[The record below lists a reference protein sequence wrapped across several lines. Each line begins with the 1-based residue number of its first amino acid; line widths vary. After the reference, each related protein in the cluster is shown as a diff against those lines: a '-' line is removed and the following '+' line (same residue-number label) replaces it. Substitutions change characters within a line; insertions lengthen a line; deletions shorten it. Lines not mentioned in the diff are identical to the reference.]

1 MKKWKWNI
9 FLLTLGLPMWGF
21 SLDKLAEK
29 YLIEFGDPQAPVQIT
44 EYFSMSCPHCLSLF
58 KKDFKILKEKYLETK
73 QAYWVFHPVPLD
85 SLTVQTMDC
94 LSKLTLKQKRTLLEA
109 LFDTLQVQDGPEVAL
124 FLLQEAMKLFDQPM
138 PNLDEQAYIVQ
149 TEAFQAA
156 FQFLK
161 QEDRIKAVPSVEI
174 NAELYR
180 QEIPNQAFI
189 EKQMQ
194 ARLSHG

>member
-1 MKKWKWNI
+1 
-9 FLLTLGLPMWGF
+9 
-21 SLDKLAEK
+21 
-29 YLIEFGDPQAPVQIT
+29 
-44 EYFSMSCPHCLSLF
+44 
-58 KKDFKILKEKYLETK
+58 
-73 QAYWVFHPVPLD
+73 
-85 SLTVQTMDC
+85 MDC
-94 LSKLTLKQKRTLLEA
+94 LSKLTPKQKRTLLEA
-109 LFDTLQVQDGPEVAL
+109 LFDSLQVQDGPEVAL

-161 QEDRIKAVPSVEI
+161 QEDRIQAVPSVEI